1 MRNILIALLLLICNT
16 SLLRGQGWERLYPLE
31 LGQVDWYDIVPMPD
45 GGFLMSANRHDV
57 QSNTNKLFRLSATG
71 TVDWTQS
78 QQSVLGITQP
88 VMLPAG
94 QDELLF
100 MNRWYAVGGGRLVKT
115 DANLNILWSKPVGG
129 SVVNFLRP
137 TPGGY
142 LVAYQTGSDYSPVV
156 IIKTDLNGDLIWQKT
171 FSFGNEQT
179 STGMRFLLDIVSD
192 NLGNIY
198 LSGVEDIPYR
208 PELVKISPSG
218 DVIFQKVYAQPNL
231 IYGFGSLA
239 VVNNNRIVGSSSS
252 YLAVLDSTGA
262 LVNAIE
268 QPAAN
273 LHAAADG
280 NLLIGYTE
288 NSNLHIRKITLDGV
302 ELWKHTSDIAWNLEN
317 ARLWEL
323 PDGGVICIGQAFTG
337 SGYDPYLIRTDGNGV
352 TFSNRLVG
360 KAFADFDSDCAF
372 SPPGD
377 LPAAGHI
384 VQLEK
389 FGDILYTVTDTA
401 GNYGLNLDT
410 GNYLLRVLPPNGFWE
425 PCTDSISVSF
435 TEFHD
440 TVQQHLGLTPLA
452 DCPWP
457 EISLGAP
464 FLRRCFPSTYTV
476 QYANTGPATAESA
489 VVRLTLDPFLSLQSA
504 ALPYNEVGPQ
514 IFEFGVG
521 DLPPLSQGAFTITVL
536 VDCDSTT
543 LGQTHCSSAEIL
555 IANDCPFTPI
565 SVPVI
570 TVNASCDG
578 DSVQFIIRNAGGA
591 PMTLPAEFI
600 VIEDLIVMRQGT
612 FQLNAQQETVIR
624 CPADGSTMRMYAG
637 QPPGSAPFFSP
648 TAAIEACNGPLNP
661 GVWNMF
667 PEFSGNTIALDCQ
680 PNIGAYDP
688 NDKLAVPAGYDT
700 ERYIGQGVP
709 IDYTIR
715 FQNTGT
721 DTAFTVVIRDT
732 LSEWLDPA
740 SVRIG
745 PTSHPYTWGLHGKNV
760 LEFRFDNILLP
771 DSSTNLEASQGYVKF
786 HIGQKPVIPLGTDIF
801 NDAAIYFDYNA
812 PVITNTTRHRVGKD
826 FIIVSLWTPAR
837 PLAEL
842 RVFPNPVLGRAT
854 VELSEVSA
862 GAPLEWTL
870 SDAVGRIVLR
880 QTTIG
885 GRLDFQRA
893 GLPGGIYWLQVRE
906 GALLLGAG
914 KLLMH

>member
-16 SLLRGQGWERLYPLE
+16 SLLRGQGWERLYSLE
-31 LGQVDWYDIVPMPD
+31 LGLVDGYDILPMPD
-45 GGFLMSANRHDV
+45 GGFLMSAMADSSL
-57 QSNTNKLFRLSATG
+57 SNSNMLFRLSATG
-71 TVDWTQS
+71 TVEWAQT
-78 QQSVLGITQP
+78 QQSVLGISE
-88 VMLPAG
+88 VYMLPVG
-94 QDELLF
+94 QTEFLF
-100 MNRWYAVGGGRLVKT
+100 LGRQAPGAYRLVKT
-115 DANLNILWSKPVGG
+115 DANLNILWSKPVSG
-129 SVVNFLRP
+129 SSYMLRH

-142 LVAYQTGSDYSPVV
+142 LIAYQTGFYYSPVV
-156 IIKTDLNGDLIWQKT
+156 IIKTDGNGDVIWQKT
-171 FSFGNEQT
+171 FSLGDEQAG
-179 STGMRFLLDIVSD
+179 TGLDLLYDLASD
-192 NLGNIY
+192 NQGNIY
-198 LSGVEDIPYR
+198 LGGVEDIPYQ
-208 PELVKISPSG
+208 PELIKISPSG
-218 DVIFQKVYAQPNL
+218 DLIFQKAYAQPDL
-231 IYGFGSLA
+231 TYGFLPLA
-239 VVNNNRIVGSSSS
+239 VVNDNRIVGSSLSNM
-252 YLAVLDSTGA
+252 AVLDSTGI
-262 LVNAIE
+262 LVNTIAE
-268 QPAAN
+268 PAFILRAT
-273 LHAAADG
+273 ADG
-280 NLLIGYTE
+280 NLLTSYSE
-288 NSNLHIRKITLDGV
+288 NENLNIRKISLNGAQ
-302 ELWKHTSDIAWNLEN
+302 LWKHTSDIVWDLDPALV
-317 ARLWEL
+317 REL
-323 PDGGVICIGQAFTG
+323 PDGGTIGVAWTFTG
-337 SGYDPYLIRTDGNGV
+337 SGFDPYVVRTDVNGN
-352 TFSNRLVG
+352 TFPNRLLGNV
-360 KAFADFDSDCAF
+360 FVDSDNDCAF

-377 LPAAGHI
+377 LPAAGRI
-384 VQLEK
+384 VQVEK
-389 FGDILYTVTDTA
+389 TGEIRYAVTDTA
-401 GNYGLNLDT
+401 GNYGFDLDT
-410 GNYLLRVLPPNGFWE
+410 GSYLLRVLPPNGFWE
-425 PCTDSISVSF
+425 ACADSIPVIF
-435 TEFHD
+435 TGFHD
-440 TVQQHLGLTPLA
+440 TIQQNPGLTPLA
-452 DCPWP
+452 ECPWP
-457 EISLGAP
+457 EVSIGAP

-476 QYANTGPATAESA
+476 QYANSGTATAESA

-504 ALPYNEVGPQ
+504 ALPYDEVGPQ
-514 IFEFGVG
+514 IFEFEVG
-521 DLPPLSQGAFTITVL
+521 DLPPLSQGAFTVTVF

-543 LGQTHCSSAEIL
+543 LGQTHCSSAEII
-555 IANDCPFTPI
+555 IANECPFTPI

-624 CPADGSTMRMYAG
+624 CPADGSTMRIYAG
-637 QPPGSAPFFSP
+637 QPPGGAPFFSP

-667 PEFSGNTIALDCQ
+667 PEFSGNTIARDCQ

-688 NDKLAVPAGYDT
+688 NDKLAVPTGYDT
-700 ERYIGQGVP
+700 QRYIGQGVP

-732 LSEWLDPA
+732 LSEWLDPT

-786 HIGQKPVIPLGTDIF
+786 HIGQKPGIPLGTDIF

-826 FIIVSLWTPAR
+826 FIIVGLWTPSR

-842 RVFPNPVLGRAT
+842 RVFPNPVSGRAT

-862 GAPLEWTL
+862 GASLEWTL
-870 SDAVGRIVLR
+870 SDAAGRIVLR